1 MSKILTSGC
10 GITYPG
16 EKPTWVNVLK
26 ICGLNITDLS
36 GPAISNT
43 LILNQLINE
52 LHQNRY
58 DYVICQLTSKKK
70 LDIELNSNNKK
81 YMQADSLRNF
91 QYKGFWPSSLSNES
105 KIKKMYYDYLYSP
118 KLDEEDTLLKL
129 LLLQHVCNTNR
140 TELFVMQGYRMDWS
154 HDLIKH
160 INMDVNF
167 VIEEDYKQS
176 SHYQLHDFSNKNTVP
191 NKFYQIHLAK
201 YINEKFLRL
210 YGLEEKLE
218 RFDA

>member
-1 MSKILTSGC
+1 MRYEYVSENIIICKDFLPPDIF
-10 GITYPG
+10 
-16 EKPTWVNVLK
+16 ENV
-26 ICGLNITDLS
+26 
-36 GPAISNT
+36 
-43 LILNQLINE
+43 
-52 LHQNRY
+52 QN
-58 DYVICQLTSKKK
+58 
-70 LDIELNSNNKK
+70 
-81 YMQADSLRNF
+81 
-91 QYKGFWPSSLSNES
+91 
-105 KIKKMYYDYLYSP
+105 
-118 KLDEEDTLLKL
+118 
-129 LLLQHVCNTNR
+129 
-140 TELFVMQGYRMDWS
+140 
-154 HDLIKH
+154 DLIKH